1 MHTFT
6 RRIARMNNNRLTLI
20 TDQVK
25 RIEHCGLYVDLV
37 STSMGTVRVGSM
49 PDVAKFLAHHGF
61 REETVVIPNWEASMA
76 GDNYTGEE
84 FILWQA
90 QVKGGIQ
97 KQYTG
102 APNNVNRMHHH
113 LDDTF
118 SFFFDP
124 LRISIIKKRWL
135 NNWFDRQPA
144 TPAYVNGP
152 LKIKIQDDNILIS
165 DHGRT
170 LYNRHDFRP
179 PGDPDQEINA
189 LLSEL
194 PRDRSS
200 RDCLEITPIG
210 TGNGFTGTVANVIVR
225 FGRYVIWIDPGGYPA
240 NTLAQHGIHWDD
252 ITHIIITHN
261 HEDHIQGFSACL
273 KRAEHTGARIQLL
286 TAKGIYALLKKQFT
300 PLCPAFKTLIDVIFL
315 DPRRP
320 LDLGP
325 IRIESRWNH
334 HFLPYGTLGFRISA
348 GGKSFGYS
356 GDTKFDEKINT
367 LLKREELTPKWFTPC
382 NLVFHEVDFDNPAG
396 VHSHWK
402 QVEVLQRAIPGQV
415 LGYHTPFLDNAP
427 LALVQEGHRYYLD

>member
-1 MHTFT
+1 
-6 RRIARMNNNRLTLI
+6 MNKNCLTSI

-25 RIEHCGLYVDLV
+25 RIEHCGLYVDLI
-37 STSMGTVRVGSM
+37 STSRGTVRVGSM
-49 PDVAKFLAHHGF
+49 PDIAKFLAHHGF

-102 APNNVNRMHHH
+102 NPHNVNQMYRH
-113 LDDTF
+113 LGETF

-124 LRISIIKKRWL
+124 QRISIIKKRWL
-135 NNWFDRQPA
+135 NNWFGRQPA
-144 TPAYVNGP
+144 TPTYVNGP
-152 LKIKIQDDNILIS
+152 LEVKIHEDNILIS
-165 DHGRT
+165 DHGQT
-170 LYNRHDFRP
+170 LYDRHEFRP
-179 PGDPDQEINA
+179 LCDPNQEVNA

-194 PRDRSS
+194 PRDNSS
-200 RDCLEITPIG
+200 RECLEITPIG
-210 TGNGFTGTVANVIVR
+210 SGNGFTGTVSNVVVR
-225 FGRYVIWIDPGGYPA
+225 FGKYVIWIDPCGYPA
-240 NTLAQHGIHWDD
+240 STLAQYGIHWDD

-261 HEDHIQGFSACL
+261 HEDHIQGFSAFL
-273 KRAEHTGARIQLL
+273 KRAEHTGTRIQLL
-286 TAKGIYALLKKQFT
+286 TAKGVYALLKKQFT
-300 PLCPAFKTLIDVIFL
+300 PLCPALKTLVDVTFL

-356 GDTKFDEKINT
+356 GDTKFDENINT
-367 LLKREELTPKWFTPC
+367 ILNREELTPKWFAHC
-382 NLVFHEVDFDNPAG
+382 NLVFHEVDFDNPAS

-402 QVEVLQRAIPGQV
+402 QVEALQRAIPGQV
-415 LGYHTPFLDNAP
+415 LGYHTPLLDNAP
-427 LALVQEGHRYYLD
+427 LALVQEGHSYYLD

>member
-1 MHTFT
+1 
-6 RRIARMNNNRLTLI
+6 LT
-20 TDQVK
+20 DHVK
-25 RIEHCGLYVDLV
+25 RIEHCGLYVDLI

-49 PDVAKFLAHHGF
+49 PDIAKFLAHHGF

-102 APNNVNRMHHH
+102 SPKNVGQMYQH
-113 LDDTF
+113 LDETF
-118 SFFFDP
+118 SFFFDQ
-124 LRISIIKKRWL
+124 RQISIIKKRWL
-135 NNWFDRQPA
+135 SKWFGRYPA
-144 TPAYVNGP
+144 TPTYVNGP
-152 LKIKIQDDNILIS
+152 LKIKIKENNILIS
-165 DHGRT
+165 EHERT
-170 LYNRHDFRP
+170 LYDRQEFRSP
-179 PGDPDQEINA
+179 RDPDQEINA

-194 PRDRSS
+194 PRDNSS
-200 RDCLEITPIG
+200 RECLEIIPIG
-210 TGNGFTGTVANVIVR
+210 SGNGFTGIVSNVVVR
-225 FGRYVIWIDPGGYPA
+225 FGKYVIWIDPCGYPA

-273 KRAEHTGARIQLL
+273 KRAEHTGTRIQLL

-300 PLCPAFKTLIDVIFL
+300 PLFPTFATLIDLTII

-320 LDLGP
+320 LDLGTL
-325 IRIESRWNH
+325 RIESRWNH

-367 LLKREELTPKWFTPC
+367 ILNREELTPQWFAHC

-402 QVEVLQRAIPGQV
+402 QVEALQRAISGQV
-415 LGYHTPFLDNAP
+415 LVYHTPLLDNAP
-427 LALVQEGHRYYLD
+427 LSIVREGHSYYLD